1 MHHDIVQRGSRVLLF
16 SQWSEMLDILEE
28 LCDEL
33 GMGNYLR
40 LDGRTPVADRQAMI
54 DAFNDDEGIPVFLL
68 STRAG
73 LGINLTGADTC
84 IFHDVSANAGSDQQA
99 LSRCYR
105 LGQSRGKITVHK
117 MLTEDTVDATV
128 ADLAARRSASLSA
141 SQTQQQQ
148 QQQQQ
153 LQQQHSQATGASVAG
168 GGGGGGGGAGKLQS
182 QMAWADIVHEA
193 LESEGLVNDWATRRG
208 D

>member
-1 MHHDIVQRGSRVLLF
+1 MHHDIMQRGSRVLLF

-128 ADLAARRSASLSA
+128 ADLAA
-141 SQTQQQQ
+141 

-153 LQQQHSQATGASVAG
+153 LQQHSQATGASVAG